1 MQFRALGEKPVLLYV
16 LLAAFTALVF
26 LADLSFPLGIAV
38 WVGYFIPVVLAFLAL
53 RTHVPLVT
61 AAAITGVIVTGFLV
75 DRAGIDPTVA
85 LVNRTM
91 GTATV
96 WILAATGFFFIR
108 NKLAVRREE
117 WVRNAQV
124 DLARRMMGDLSSQE
138 LGERVLTFL
147 AERLGAQAALFYVRD
162 SDAFVRAASYGVPAE
177 APVPARIRRGDGL
190 IGQVIADKRSFTVD
204 AVPEGYLYFGSSL
217 GKGKP
222 DWLLLTP
229 TREDD
234 TVNGVLE
241 LGFRGKPAV
250 EALEFL
256 ERTAGAVGVA
266 LRSAQYR
273 TRLEELLEETRRQAE
288 ELRAHGEELTA
299 ANEELHEQSQ
309 ALQDSQRRLE
319 RQQAELEESNAQLEE
334 QTQLLEA
341 QRDDLARTQGALK
354 ERANDLATASRY
366 KSEFL
371 ANMSHELRTPL
382 NALLIMARLLGE
394 NRHGNLTED
403 QVGFA
408 QMIETSG
415 NDLLTLINDILDL
428 SKIEA
433 GKLELK
439 PQQVE
444 IAALAEK
451 LIRSFEPQAAQKGI
465 ALRAEIAPQV
475 PQLLESDP
483 QRLEQVLKNFLSNA
497 VKFTAQGEVVLAIH
511 TDPGDHVVF
520 AVRDSG
526 IGIAEEQQEAIFEAF
541 RQADG
546 TIDRRYGGTGLGL
559 SISRELTN
567 LLGGE
572 IQLESQLGEGSTFSL
587 VVPTRFRGIVV
598 DSASPVPPTRSGR
611 RSPAARREAPRPA
624 PTDEA
629 ATLSP
634 RAPAGID
641 DDRARLTAGSRLILV
656 VEDDLAFA
664 RILLDLAHEL
674 GFQCIVTTTADDGVI
689 AARQYLP
696 HAVVLDM
703 GLPDHS
709 GLTVLDRLKHDA
721 RTRHIAVH
729 VVSASDYEQTAL
741 AYGAVSYMMKPVK
754 RDELVQALERLE
766 FRMARL
772 LRRIL
777 IVEDDPAQLR
787 GLRELLSAKEVETV
801 GAATAAEALARL
813 EGETFDCMV
822 LDMTL
827 PDATGFDLLSRLA
840 DNEAAAFPPV
850 IVYTAREL
858 TADEELRLRRYSKS
872 IIIKGAKSPER
883 LIDEVTLFL
892 HQVVSDLPVQQQK
905 LLATSLNRDARL
917 EGRHILVVEDDVR
930 NVFALTSIFEP
941 HGARVQIARNGRE
954 ALELLEKAEGGEPI
968 DLVLMDVMM
977 PEMDGL
983 TATREIRRR
992 PGWETLPVIML
1003 TAKAM
1008 ADDQEQCLAAGAND
1022 YLAKPLDVDKLL
1034 SLARV
1039 WMSR

>member
-1 MQFRALGEKPVLLYV
+1 MQFRALGEKPILLYAI
-16 LLAAFTALVF
+16 LAALTALVF
-26 LADLSFPLGIAV
+26 LADLSFPLGVAV
-38 WVGYFIPVVLAFLAL
+38 WVAYFIPVVLAFLAW

-61 AAAITGVIVTGFLV
+61 AAAVTGVIVIGYMF
-75 DRAGIDPTVA
+75 DRAGIDPSIA
-85 LVNRTM
+85 LLNRSM

-117 WVRNAQV
+117 WIRDTQV
-124 DLARRMMGDLSSQE
+124 DLSRRMMGDLSSAE
-138 LGERVLTFL
+138 LGERLLTFL
-147 AERLGAQAALFYVRD
+147 AERLGARAALFYVRD
-162 SDAFVRAASYGVPAE
+162 HDAFARAAGYGVPAD

-190 IGQVIADKRSFTVD
+190 VGQVIADKRSFTVD
-204 AVPEGYLYFGSSL
+204 SVPENYLYFGSGL

-229 TREDD
+229 TFEDD
-234 TVNGVLE
+234 EVNGVIE
-241 LGFRGKPAV
+241 LGFARKPLP

-256 ERTAGAVGVA
+256 ERTASAVGVA

-288 ELRAHGEELTA
+288 ELRTHGEELTA
-299 ANEELHEQSQ
+299 ANEELQEQSK
-309 ALQDSQRRLE
+309 ALQDSQHRLE

-354 ERANDLATASRY
+354 QQANDLAAASRY

-394 NRHGNLTED
+394 NRFGNLTED
-403 QVGFA
+403 QISYA

-433 GKLELK
+433 GKLELR

-444 IAALAEK
+444 VAALAEK
-451 LIRSFEPQAAQKGI
+451 LVRSFAAQAEEKGI
-465 ALRAEIAPQV
+465 ALRAQIAPDV
-475 PQLLESDP
+475 SPVLESDP

-497 VKFTAQGEVVLAIH
+497 VKFTSQGEVVLDIH
-511 TDPGDHVVF
+511 SQADGRLVF
-520 AVRDSG
+520 AVSDSG
-526 IGIAEEQQEAIFEAF
+526 IGIAEEQQDAIFEAF

-572 IQLESQLGEGSTFSL
+572 IGLESRLGEGSTFSL
-587 VVPTRFRGIVV
+587 IVPTRFSGVVV
-598 DSASPVPPTRSGR
+598 DSAAAAQPLRAPR
-611 RSPAARREAPRPA
+611 RSPAPRTAPPTPPAVDAPARP
-624 PTDEA
+624 
-629 ATLSP
+629 
-634 RAPAGID
+634 APAGID
-641 DDRARLTAGSRLILV
+641 DDRSRLTAGARLILV

-674 GFQCIVTTTADDGVI
+674 GFQCIVTTTADDGVL

-696 HAVVLDM
+696 HAVILDM

-729 VVSASDYEQTAL
+729 VVSASDYEQTAM

-766 FRMARL
+766 FRMARQ

-787 GLRELLSAKEVETV
+787 GLSELLAAKEVETV
-801 GAATAAEALARL
+801 GCATAAEALARL
-813 EGETFDCMV
+813 ESETFDCMV

-827 PDATGFDLLSRLA
+827 PDATGFDLLNRLA

-858 TADEELRLRRYSKS
+858 TDAEELRLRRYSKS

-892 HQVVSDLPVQQQK
+892 HQVVSDLPAQQQK

-917 EGRHILVVEDDVR
+917 EGRQILVVEDDVR

-954 ALELLEKAEGGEPI
+954 ALELLEKAEGGPPI

-992 PGWETLPVIML
+992 ESWHGLPIIML